1 MTDFIRKPCRFLWV
15 FCLTASVAC
24 EKAVDLRPEG
34 EVRIVV
40 ECILS
45 EDTVQTL
52 RLSLTDIAS
61 TSLDDAVISLTD
73 ETEGV
78 LVGHFTHLQGKD
90 WQLEYAAIP
99 QHRYSLKVEIDGFE
113 AVTGHTRMPEK
124 LGIKYTAL
132 SRVFPQE
139 LWFDGFPD
147 WELGSRYEIASL
159 PKGPVWVCGMNYD
172 SAAGRHVFASTIA
185 TSLASADLFNL
196 TGDTYWNAF
205 NPQADAKFEE
215 WYEYQPSDEGAY
227 VGLNNWM
234 YHFPKEYRTTMYRYV
249 VGCPLHDTFLRI
261 PSLEEDDNRT
271 AADPRGYFSVAGS
284 FQGSTYSVFT
294 SSSPDGYLLFVS
306 VSEEYDRYLKN
317 LLTEQARQA
326 SMKDFASL
334 FSRDNMYGNI
344 ENGIGIFGAK
354 TEQELPWYKHIEPGS
369 WNVDFEW

>member
-1 MTDFIRKPCRFLWV
+1 MRKL
-15 FCLTASVAC
+15 SVSLCFFSLMAPLAC
-24 EKAVDLRPEG
+24 ERAVDLRPEG
-34 EVRIVV
+34 EGRIVV

-61 TSLDDAVISLTD
+61 ASLDEAVISLTD

-78 LVGHFTHLQGKD
+78 LVGHFAHLQGND

-99 QHRYSLKVEIDGFE
+99 QHRYSLEVEIDGFE
-113 AVTGHTRMPEK
+113 AVTAYTQMPEK
-124 LGIKYTAL
+124 LGVKYTAL
-132 SRVFPQE
+132 KRVSPE
-139 LWFDGFPD
+139 LLEFEGFPD

-196 TGDTYWNAF
+196 TGDTYWNSF
-205 NPQADAKFEE
+205 NPQADKSFEDI
-215 WYEYQPSDEGAY
+215 YEEPTPFGAWFFK
-227 VGLNNWM
+227 NWT
-234 YHFPKEYRTTMYRYV
+234 YHFPKEYRPTMYKYV

-271 AADPRGYFSVAGS
+271 AVDPRGYFSIAGS
-284 FQGSTYSVFT
+284 FQGSSFSVDLP
-294 SSSPDGYLLFVS
+294 SSTDGYLLFIS

-317 LLTEQARQA
+317 LLTEQARQS

-334 FSRDNMYGNI
+334 FSHDNMYGNI

-354 TEQELPWYKHIEPGS
+354 TEQELPWVKRNFWAS
-369 WNVDFEW
+369 SNFFNFEW

>member
-1 MTDFIRKPCRFLWV
+1 MIDSFRDKTFLYLVLYLQAFI
-15 FCLTASVAC
+15 AC
-24 EKAVDLRPEG
+24 EKVVDLRPEVEG
-34 EVRIVV
+34 HIVV

-61 TSLDDAVISLTD
+61 ASLDDAVVSLTD

-78 LVGHFTHLQGKD
+78 LVGHFAHLRGND

-99 QHRYSLKVEIDGFE
+99 QHGYSLEVEINGFE
-113 AVTGHTRMPEK
+113 TVTAHTEMPEK
-124 LGIKYTAL
+124 LGIKHTIL
-132 SRVFPQE
+132 WRTWPQN
-139 LWFDGFPD
+139 LQFDGFPD

-159 PKGPVWVCGMNYD
+159 PKGPVWICGMNYD

-196 TGDTYWNAF
+196 TGDVYWNAF
-205 NPQADAKFEE
+205 NPQADKFFEDK
-215 WYEYQPSDEGAY
+215 YEDPTPPGS
-227 VGLNNWM
+227 LNYHWW
-234 YHFPKEYRTTMYRYV
+234 YHFPKEYRTTMYKYV

-261 PSLEEDDNRT
+261 PSLEENDDRT
-271 AADPRGYFSVAGS
+271 AADPKGCFSVAGS
-284 FQGSTYSVFT
+284 FRGSTFSFSDPPP
-294 SSSPDGYLLFVS
+294 SSQEGYLLFVS

-317 LLTEQARQA
+317 LLMEQARQS

-344 ENGIGIFGAK
+344 ENGIGLFGAK
-354 TEQELPWYKHIEPGS
+354 TEQELPWIKHNAHGS
-369 WNVDFEW
+369 WNIDFEW

>member
-34 EVRIVV
+34 GGHIVV

-61 TSLDDAVISLTD
+61 ASLDDAVVSLTD

-78 LVGHFTHLQGKD
+78 LVGHFAHLRGND

-139 LWFDGFPD
+139 LLFDGFPD

-215 WYEYQPSDEGAY
+215 WYEYQPSSY

-234 YHFPKEYRTTMYRYV
+234 YHFPKEYRATMYRYV
-249 VGCPLHDTFLRI
+249 VGCPLHNTFLRI
-261 PSLEEDDNRT
+261 PPIEEDENRM
-271 AADPRGYFSVAGS
+271 AADPKGYFSIAGS
-284 FQGSTYSVFT
+284 FQGSTFGIEP
-294 SSSPDGYLLFVS
+294 SSSTDGYILFTS
-306 VSEEYDRYLKN
+306 VSEEYDRYLKE
-317 LLTEQARQA
+317 LLMEESRKA
-326 SMKDFASL
+326 SMQDFASL
-334 FSRDNMYGNI
+334 FSRGNI
-344 ENGIGIFGAK
+344 HGNIKNGIGIFGAK
-354 TEQELPWYKHIEPGS
+354 TEQELPWIKHNKFGS
-369 WNVDFEW
+369 WGFNFKW